1 MLPSSQGGGDPQNV
15 SLAEYGQP
23 LSPNVVALRVN
34 MLGPDPSVPFP
45 SFAELQKGL
54 GQASPYFCLWVM
66 ALFQA
71 VKVILANL
79 LCCKHFSERFLKEC
93 SLFDP
98 KKEEETIPAA
108 SVQV

>member
-23 LSPNVVALRVN
+23 LSPNVVALRAN

-45 SFAELQKGL
+45 RFAELQKGL

-79 LCCKHFSERFLKEC
+79 LCCKHCFLKG
-93 SLFDP
+93 F
-98 KKEEETIPAA
+98 
-108 SVQV
+108 